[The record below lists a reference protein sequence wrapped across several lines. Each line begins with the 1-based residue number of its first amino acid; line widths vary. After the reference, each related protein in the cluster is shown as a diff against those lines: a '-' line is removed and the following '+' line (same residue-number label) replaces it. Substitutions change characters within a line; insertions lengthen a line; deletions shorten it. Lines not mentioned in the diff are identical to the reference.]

1 MTVPRRAADGRLDS
15 RPRPELS
22 EVPFPPGLTTLDLGT
37 SAEAVVAVPPGEAVP
52 RPLLVFCHGA
62 GGSAADALA
71 LVGELATARGVVVV
85 APSSAASTWDLIAGG
100 LGRDVATID
109 AALAQVLARTAV
121 DRVAIGGFSDGA
133 SYALSLGIANGDLAE
148 AVLAFSP
155 GFAAPPGRFGRPRF
169 WIAHGTDDRVL
180 PVARCGRRV
189 AAELAA
195 DGYEVT
201 YDEFAGGHVVTP
213 GLVSGALGWWLDGPG
228 A

>member
-1 MTVPRRAADGRLDS
+1 MSVPRRAADGRLDS
-15 RPRPELS
+15 RPLPDPAG
-22 EVPFPPGLTTLDLGT
+22 VPFPPGLTTLDPGT
-37 SAEAVVAVPPGEAVP
+37 GTGAVLAVPPGDPVP

-62 GGSAADALA
+62 GGSADDSLA
-71 LVGELATARGVVVV
+71 LVGEPAAARGVLVL
-85 APSSAASTWDLIAGG
+85 APTSAASTWDLLAGG
-100 LGRDVATID
+100 LGRDVASID
-109 AALAQVLARTAV
+109 AALAQVVARTAV

-155 GFAAPPGRFGRPRF
+155 GFAAPPGRYGRPRF
-169 WIAHGTDDRVL
+169 WVAHGTDDRVL

-213 GLVSGALGWWLDGPG
+213 GLVSGALGWWLGGPG

>member
-15 RPRPELS
+15 RPALEPAAAPL
-22 EVPFPPGLTTLDLGT
+22 PPGLTTLDLGP
-37 SAEAVVAVPPGEAVP
+37 SAEAVVAVPPGEPGP

-62 GGSAADALA
+62 GGSAADSLA

-85 APSSAASTWDLIAGG
+85 APTSVASTWDLVAGG

-109 AALAQVLARTAV
+109 AALAQVFARTAV
-121 DRVAIGGFSDGA
+121 SRVAIGGFSDGG
-133 SYALSLGIANGDLAE
+133 SYALSLGIANGDLTG

-155 GFAAPPGRFGRPRF
+155 GFAAPPGRYGRPRF

>member
-1 MTVPRRAADGRLDS
+1 MSAPRRATDGRLDS
-15 RPRPELS
+15 RPLPDPGGP
-22 EVPFPPGLTTLDLGT
+22 PFAPGLTSLDLGT
-37 SAEAVVAVPPGEAVP
+37 SAEAVLAVPPGDPGP

-62 GGSAADALA
+62 GGSAADSLA
-71 LVGELATARGVVVV
+71 RVGEVAAARGVLLL
-85 APSSAASTWDLIAGG
+85 APTSAASTWDLVAGG

-109 AALAQVLARTAV
+109 AALAQVFARTAV
-121 DRVAIGGFSDGA
+121 SRVAIGGFSDGG
-133 SYALSLGIANGDLAE
+133 SYALSLGIANGDLTG

-155 GFAAPPGRFGRPRF
+155 GFAAPPGRYGRPRF

-201 YDEFAGGHVVTP
+201 YDEFAGGHDITP
-213 GLVSGALGWWLDGPG
+213 RLVSGALGWWLDAPG